1 MQSEALEKRKFA
13 VWNDAECFQNGRA
26 KLRPQALG
34 RVTLRC
40 RPQALGRVTLRC
52 RPQALAPCE
61 GLADLIE
68 ERREAGGGI

>member
-40 RPQALGRVTLRC
+40 RPQAL
-52 RPQALAPCE
+52 APCE